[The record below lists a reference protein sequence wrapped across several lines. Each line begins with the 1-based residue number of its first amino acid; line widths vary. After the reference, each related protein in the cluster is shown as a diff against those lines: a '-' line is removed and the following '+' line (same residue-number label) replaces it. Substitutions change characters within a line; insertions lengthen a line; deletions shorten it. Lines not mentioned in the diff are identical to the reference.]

1 MRSRGGGLDRWE
13 EAVKGCWE
21 AGRDREEMRGY
32 AESGAREGERK
43 LRRWEKEGRGW
54 DIWCLAGDGAG
65 GGIEGRRTEGRARGG
80 RGRYTGVVGALD
92 SGSGGARAAAA
103 PAQWQWRWRWVGGGG
118 WNNDSGINGIGA
130 RGGGGVGGGR
140 GGDT

>member
-1 MRSRGGGLDRWE
+1 MQSRGGGLDRWE
-13 EAVKGCWE
+13 EVVKGCWE

-43 LRRWEKEGRGW
+43 LRRREKEGRGW
-54 DIWCLAGDGAG
+54 DIWCLAGNGAG
-65 GGIEGRRTEGRARGG
+65 GGIGGRTEGRARGG

-92 SGSGGARAAAA
+92 SGGSGGSMAVA
-103 PAQWQWRWRWVGGGG
+103 AQWQWRGRWV
-118 WNNDSGINGIGA
+118 
-130 RGGGGVGGGR
+130 GGGVGGGR